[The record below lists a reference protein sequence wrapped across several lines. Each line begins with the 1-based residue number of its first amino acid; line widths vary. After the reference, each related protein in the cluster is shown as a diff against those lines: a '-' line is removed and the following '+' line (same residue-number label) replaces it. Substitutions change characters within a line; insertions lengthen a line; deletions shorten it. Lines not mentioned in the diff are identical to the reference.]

1 MRVLVFFILINYIFA
16 LAPVCREGGRLR
28 SDLLFKYT
36 YTDSISDSSK
46 DVDFSQ
52 RSGEYVKCNAA
63 GDSVTDGTITKSI
76 SCESVA
82 RSEGPGMDRFG
93 WAKQIAVSVKGS
105 VKIYSGDLNDAS
117 PTEFTS
123 GDECGSTIE
132 MALGS
137 QYMAAVCKN
146 AVRIYRFD
154 GTTWTDHEEIAYPN
168 AADHELQVSLNHEDY
183 LIVSEP
189 STTTVKVYK
198 LGAIK
203 LEVQSMTG
211 DGAVAAAVNCM
222 GSVFA
227 YESSGAVKIKQLS
240 QKDGSWSD
248 LTDIA
253 VDPVSLSMS
262 SDVLAVGLVDN
273 TNVYMFANSG
283 TEYAEYKSLKG
294 GDSFGKVVSIEH
306 EDLAIVDDNRLYLFK
321 EGTATKCRA
330 GQKIED
336 GVCVDCG
343 PGHTNA
349 HDNTDSVCNVL
360 QCTSSQFSLAG
371 TCSECPAG
379 ATGVAGP
386 ASVDSDCTCAAGKTF
401 DAPTGLCNPVLCAEN
416 EHVVS
421 NVCTACAAGTTN
433 VADNDSSGA
442 DTQCTATL
450 CAVDEQVVGNAC
462 VACPAGSSNAKDDDA
477 SGADTTCDPTTT
489 CAVDE
494 FYTVA
499 GGCEACPAG
508 TNKAVAVD
516 STGGDSTCDAI
527 LCAEN
532 EHVASNVCTPCSAGS
547 ERAAGDD
554 ATSSDTECSCIA
566 NTEPGRVWTQ
576 TTKSYGTSTCSGTAD
591 CKTKCEA
598 SSTCEGYTISV
609 YFQAQGSNSN
619 SISSEAECKEAYDQM
634 VLGNLRKKDST
645 TNMWD
650 STSALNTAHW
660 VGAFS
665 DHSDAPAGC
674 VFADTGGQNTWSNGN
689 KMSNQCN
696 LAGARY
702 CMMWNTYASTIA
714 AERYW
719 STTGAHVFKVRKVES
734 KKYGTEQGSGEGFAK
749 DIGCVGCG
757 ANQESA
763 GAGDT
768 CKCSAGT
775 EGDGSACQTCPA
787 NSNAIAGPISS
798 QCVKNEG
805 AVWKDVEPDPANHG
819 NCDDALDCTTKA
831 ADPSTCT
838 QPYEDGGNL
847 QATSPCCKILEPLK
861 CGCDEDFRVANNV
874 CIACTGGETRPAGDD
889 PDGANTYCSTE
900 GIGLAFGNNGDT
912 DYTHGIQNDPDINL
926 KVGQKYSFLRDTA
939 GHPLRIVSAE
949 DCDGKG
955 CDTGTYTTLPTS
967 SVSDVDAVQSSANI
981 VWTPKKAGTYYYLC
995 TSHPNMVGK
1004 LIVAWDVCAFG
1015 MSTGAVSLTSSCLI
1029 DSTITLT
1036 GALSISAA
1044 STRRLR
1050 STGDKPLISF
1060 SGSVGVDAGV
1070 YALQMTGVEV
1080 TDVKSDGQL
1089 ATSTTGTIQLTNVD
1103 LKDNPRNTGTGSL
1116 FKTAGGHIVGQNMVI
1131 SNSKGKTFEGE
1142 SGGDISLADAVV
1154 TDSGTLITQI
1164 GGAVVVR
1171 DVNATN
1177 GGKFADMD
1185 DATSIF
1191 EAVVLDATEG
1201 IKAVNSGVQIERS
1214 EIKNQAGKYVVDFDA
1229 SSCTK
1234 CERQFIIEDSVIK
1247 DNNGGGVAAISV
1259 KVHSTTSNRPKVKF
1273 KGVEFSNN
1281 HRDGTGTLLR
1291 DLYSD
1296 NDHDYYVVDAIG
1308 DPVRVGNANPSLN
1321 EECYTNQCSHKPLA
1335 TSCKVD
1341 AGHGTKCICDVG
1353 VATYKASTKELEK
1366 QTTVEEI
1373 LSILFATAETADR
1386 IVKMVD
1392 DDSRYVPT
1400 QPTAEASKSNILL
1413 MKPTN
1418 QDGNFMSEKT
1428 ILLKP
1433 DSGTVC
1439 ATFQT
1444 WLCAELTA
1452 CHSSDGTFT
1461 AECDGITIN
1470 MPARHRL
1477 FQTNKFKRLRATHPE
1492 DSNCQGAISN
1502 LKQSCTD
1509 GAGATYERCV
1519 QYAYLL
1525 HDNCICIDGM
1535 KSNSAGDA
1543 CLMEDNLCKINERV
1557 QGGRCVPCEDDKTNK
1572 AGDDMTAGNSQCDDV
1587 ICKELYKSDGSGNCV
1602 PCAAGEFNLAG
1613 DIAYVEGTGNGEAT
1627 TCCASGE
1634 YEYDV
1639 SIDAGGNI
1647 DSTSNFA
1654 RTCKAC
1660 ADATDP
1666 IRNRFGTTGGGLSC
1680 CRGDRLGLENGV
1692 KCGRIMDYYKK
1703 VCQPLESAT
1712 TCPAQ
1717 SYA

>member
-28 SDLLFKYT
+28 SDLQFKYT

-137 QYMAAVCKN
+137 QYMVAVCKK

-154 GTTWTDHEEIAYPN
+154 GTTWTDHEEIGYPN
-168 AADHELQVSLNHEDY
+168 AVDHELQVSLNHEDY

-227 YESSGAVKIKQLS
+227 YESSEAVKIKQLS

-294 GDSFGKVVSIEH
+294 GDSFGKVISIEH

-330 GQKIED
+330 GQKLED

-386 ASVDSDCTCAAGKTF
+386 ASVDSECTCAAGKTF

-494 FYTVA
+494 FYNATSET
-499 GGCEACPAG
+499 CIPCPAG

-516 STGGDSTCDAI
+516 SMGGDSTCDAI
-527 LCAEN
+527 LCVEN
-532 EHVASNVCTPCSAGS
+532 EHIKEDSGVFSCSTCTAGS

-554 ATSSDTECSCIA
+554 LSTQIGTQCSCSTGYEGDGTTC
-566 NTEPGRVWTQ
+566 TE
-576 TTKSYGTSTCSGTAD
+576 
-591 CKTKCEA
+591 
-598 SSTCEGYTISV
+598 
-609 YFQAQGSNSN
+609 
-619 SISSEAECKEAYDQM
+619 
-634 VLGNLRKKDST
+634 
-645 TNMWD
+645 
-650 STSALNTAHW
+650 
-660 VGAFS
+660 
-665 DHSDAPAGC
+665 
-674 VFADTGGQNTWSNGN
+674 
-689 KMSNQCN
+689 
-696 LAGARY
+696 
-702 CMMWNTYASTIA
+702 
-714 AERYW
+714 
-719 STTGAHVFKVRKVES
+719 
-734 KKYGTEQGSGEGFAK
+734 
-749 DIGCVGCG
+749 CG

-768 CKCSAGT
+768 CKCSAGS
-775 EGDGSACQTCPA
+775 EGDGSACQACPA
-787 NSNAIAGPISS
+787 DSSVLAGPVSS

-805 AVWKDVEPDPANHG
+805 AVWKDVDPDPVNHG

-861 CGCDEDFRVANNV
+861 CGCDENFRVANNV

-900 GIGLAFGNNGDT
+900 GIGLAFGNSGSDH
-912 DYTHGIQNDPDINL
+912 YTHLTYNDPDINL

-1015 MSTGAVSLTSSCLI
+1015 KTTGAVTLTSSCLI

-1036 GALSISAA
+1036 GAMSISAA
-1044 STRRLR
+1044 SARRLR

-1103 LKDNPRNTGTGSL
+1103 LKDNPRNSGTGSL

-1131 SNSKGKTFEGE
+1131 SNSKGETFEGE
-1142 SGGDISLADAVV
+1142 SGGDISLADATV
-1154 TDSGTLITQI
+1154 SGSGNIIKQV

-1171 DVNATN
+1171 GVDVTG
-1177 GGKFADMD
+1177 GGKLADIE

-1191 EAVVLDATEG
+1191 EDVVTDGGEG
-1201 IKAVNSGVQIERS
+1201 IDARKSAVQIERS
-1214 EIKNQAGKYVVDFDA
+1214 DFKNHGTAPVKFNSKG
-1229 SSCTK
+1229 CTDCK
-1234 CERQFIIEDSVIK
+1234 RQLIIESTAFQDALAVDLQTDAGDKPVVKIIEGNFTNSGSVVSDSGIELYVIDEIDGK
-1247 DNNGGGVAAISV
+1247 EM
-1259 KVHSTTSNRPKVKF
+1259 TTAETKTETCLP
-1273 KGVEFSNN
+1273 
-1281 HRDGTGTLLR
+1281 H
-1291 DLYSD
+1291 
-1296 NDHDYYVVDAIG
+1296 
-1308 DPVRVGNANPSLN
+1308 
-1321 EECYTNQCSHKPLA
+1321 QCSHKPLA
-1335 TSCKVD
+1335 TSCKVE
-1341 AGHGTKCICDVG
+1341 AGKGTKCICDVG

-1392 DDSRYVPT
+1392 DGSRYIPT

-1418 QDGNFMSEKT
+1418 QDGKFTSEKT

-1461 AECDGITIN
+1461 AECDGTSIN

-1557 QGGRCVPCEDDKTNK
+1557 QGGRCVPCEGGKTNK

-1660 ADATDP
+1660 GDATDP

-1717 SYA
+1717 SYI

>member
-1 MRVLVFFILINYIFA
+1 MVGDSGTIITSSDGITWA
-16 LAPVCREGGRLR
+16 SQTSGTTE
-28 SDLLFKYT
+28 DLLGL
-36 YTDSISDSSK
+36 DS
-46 DVDFSQ
+46 
-52 RSGEYVKCNAA
+52 
-63 GDSVTDGTITKSI
+63 
-76 SCESVA
+76 
-82 RSEGPGMDRFG
+82 
-93 WAKQIAVSVKGS
+93 AV
-105 VKIYSGDLNDAS
+105 
-117 PTEFTS
+117 
-123 GDECGSTIE
+123 
-132 MALGS
+132 
-137 QYMAAVCKN
+137 
-146 AVRIYRFD
+146 
-154 GTTWTDHEEIAYPN
+154 
-168 AADHELQVSLNHEDY
+168 
-183 LIVSEP
+183 
-189 STTTVKVYK
+189 
-198 LGAIK
+198 
-203 LEVQSMTG
+203 
-211 DGAVAAAVNCM
+211 
-222 GSVFA
+222 
-227 YESSGAVKIKQLS
+227 
-240 QKDGSWSD
+240 
-248 LTDIA
+248 
-253 VDPVSLSMS
+253 
-262 SDVLAVGLVDN
+262 VLASCS
-273 TNVYMFANSG
+273 A
-283 TEYAEYKSLKG
+283 
-294 GDSFGKVVSIEH
+294 
-306 EDLAIVDDNRLYLFK
+306 
-321 EGTATKCRA
+321 
-330 GQKIED
+330 
-336 GVCVDCG
+336 
-343 PGHTNA
+343 
-349 HDNTDSVCNVL
+349 
-360 QCTSSQFSLAG
+360 CT
-371 TCSECPAG
+371 
-379 ATGVAGP
+379 
-386 ASVDSDCTCAAGKTF
+386 
-401 DAPTGLCNPVLCAEN
+401 
-416 EHVVS
+416 
-421 NVCTACAAGTTN
+421 
-433 VADNDSSGA
+433 
-442 DTQCTATL
+442 
-450 CAVDEQVVGNAC
+450 
-462 VACPAGSSNAKDDDA
+462 
-477 SGADTTCDPTTT
+477 
-489 CAVDE
+489 
-494 FYTVA
+494 
-499 GGCEACPAG
+499 
-508 TNKAVAVD
+508 
-516 STGGDSTCDAI
+516 
-527 LCAEN
+527 
-532 EHVASNVCTPCSAGS
+532 AGS

-554 ATSSDTECSCIA
+554 LSTEIATQCSCSTGYEGDGTTC
-566 NTEPGRVWTQ
+566 TE
-576 TTKSYGTSTCSGTAD
+576 
-591 CKTKCEA
+591 
-598 SSTCEGYTISV
+598 
-609 YFQAQGSNSN
+609 
-619 SISSEAECKEAYDQM
+619 
-634 VLGNLRKKDST
+634 
-645 TNMWD
+645 
-650 STSALNTAHW
+650 
-660 VGAFS
+660 
-665 DHSDAPAGC
+665 
-674 VFADTGGQNTWSNGN
+674 
-689 KMSNQCN
+689 
-696 LAGARY
+696 
-702 CMMWNTYASTIA
+702 
-714 AERYW
+714 
-719 STTGAHVFKVRKVES
+719 
-734 KKYGTEQGSGEGFAK
+734 
-749 DIGCVGCG
+749 CG

-768 CKCSAGT
+768 CKCSAGS
-775 EGDGSACQTCPA
+775 EGDGSACQACPA

-805 AVWKDVEPDPANHG
+805 AVWKDVDPDPVNHG
-819 NCDDALDCTTKA
+819 NCDDALDCTSKA

-861 CGCDEDFRVANNV
+861 CGCDENFRVANNV

-900 GIGLAFGNNGDT
+900 GIGLAFGNNGNT
-912 DYTHGIQNDPDINL
+912 DYTHGTQNDPDINL

-1015 MSTGAVSLTSSCLI
+1015 KTTGAVTLTSSCLI

-1036 GALSISAA
+1036 GAMSISAA
-1044 STRRLR
+1044 SARRLR

-1103 LKDNPRNTGTGSL
+1103 LKDNPRNSGSGSL

-1131 SNSKGKTFEGE
+1131 SNSKGETFEGE
-1142 SGGDISLADAVV
+1142 SGGDISLADATV
-1154 TDSGTLITQI
+1154 SGSGNIIKQV

-1171 DVNATN
+1171 GVDVTG
-1177 GGKFADMD
+1177 GGKLADIE

-1191 EAVVLDATEG
+1191 EDVVTDGGEG
-1201 IKAVNSGVQIERS
+1201 IDARKSAVQIERS
-1214 EIKNQAGKYVVDFDA
+1214 DFKNHGTAPVKFNSKG
-1229 SSCTK
+1229 CTDCK
-1234 CERQFIIEDSVIK
+1234 RQLIIESTAFQDALAVDLQTDAGDKPVVKIIEGNFTNSGSVVSDSGIELYVIDEIDGK
-1247 DNNGGGVAAISV
+1247 EM
-1259 KVHSTTSNRPKVKF
+1259 TTTETKTETCLP
-1273 KGVEFSNN
+1273 
-1281 HRDGTGTLLR
+1281 H
-1291 DLYSD
+1291 
-1296 NDHDYYVVDAIG
+1296 
-1308 DPVRVGNANPSLN
+1308 
-1321 EECYTNQCSHKPLA
+1321 QCSHKPLA
-1335 TSCKVD
+1335 TSCKVE
-1341 AGHGTKCICDVG
+1341 AGKGTKCICDVG

-1418 QDGNFMSEKT
+1418 QDGKFTSEKT

-1461 AECDGITIN
+1461 AECDGTPIS
-1470 MPARHRL
+1470 MPTRHRL
-1477 FQTNKFKRLRATHPE
+1477 FQTKKFKRLRATHPE
-1492 DSNCQGAISN
+1492 DSNCQGAITN

-1525 HDNCICIDGM
+1525 HDNCVCIDGM

-1557 QGGRCVPCEDDKTNK
+1557 QGGRCVPCEGDKTNK

-1613 DIAYVEGTGNGEAT
+1613 DIAATSDGGNGEAT

-1692 KCGRIMDYYKK
+1692 KCGRIMDYYQK